1 MIKKKSIAIIIIIL
15 VILISFLIY
24 NSNKKIYLSSV
35 YYNKGE
41 YIDIDNSYLE
51 GVKKDNYLLYTY
63 NSYCTFKIPCD
74 KIFKEVMDKYKI
86 DVLSMPIEE
95 FKRTNYYKKVRY
107 APTLIVVK
115 KGKIKAY
122 LDPNSDDDFNKYQDS
137 KSFEKWLGKYIYLQ
151 K

>member
-86 DVLSMPIEE
+86 DVLSMPIII
-95 FKRTNYYKKVRY
+95 KK
-107 APTLIVVK
+107 
-115 KGKIKAY
+115 
-122 LDPNSDDDFNKYQDS
+122 
-137 KSFEKWLGKYIYLQ
+137 
-151 K
+151 